1 MKDSWSEVKEVSRTY
16 YLPNGNKV
24 KINNPSAIFIS
35 KSRTHYVSNEDD
47 TERLIVP
54 WPFDY
59 VDIVVENSNDWLCKT
74 AQRLSESSRWLSNT
88 VCSWWPLLV

>member
-1 MKDSWSEVKEVSRTY
+1 MKDSWSEVKEISRTY

-24 KINNPSAIFIS
+24 VINNPSAVFIS

-47 TERLIVP
+47 TQRIIIP

-59 VDIVVENSNDWLCKT
+59 IDIVVEDSADWLFPPPRFSKP
-74 AQRLSESSRWLSNT
+74 SSPWTPPDFLKG
-88 VCSWWPLLV
+88 